1 MLAARDAR
9 RDCQAALRKKY
20 ASPLICFTLNIA
32 GPEKR
37 DARIDRA
44 FADGAQRIE
53 DQLRLSGVSVLDVQK
68 KVAFTGDECIWAVRG
83 DAKQIK
89 RWMCA
94 IEDDGEIGRL
104 YDIDVIDAGGKKLSR
119 GEMRR
124 CMICGGDAF
133 ACVRSRAHS
142 WQELSACAH
151 RIIDVYFDRKYAARV
166 GMLAQR
172 ALLFEASVTPKPG
185 LVDNENNGSH
195 RDMNRFTLIDSA
207 CALRPFFDA
216 CARAGIDHRGDVRA
230 AFEHIRDLG
239 VRAEADMLS
248 ICKTNAHKGA
258 LFSLGILCCAA
269 AMAGEGADADAI
281 LRMAGE
287 IAAPCMDR
295 FTELTADCAV
305 TGGERQ
311 YLERGLRGARGEAA
325 AGFPTVRE
333 VALPALR
340 RAASR
345 GMDANA
351 AAVHALLALIAHVQ
365 DSNILRRGGEG
376 ALHAA
381 QRDAQKLLDMDYTMD
396 DVRSMNDRF
405 VQMNISPG
413 GSADLLAAA
422 MLIDW
427 LKVDG

>member
-1 MLAARDAR
+1 
-9 RDCQAALRKKY
+9 
-20 ASPLICFTLNIA
+20 
-32 GPEKR
+32 
-37 DARIDRA
+37 
-44 FADGAQRIE
+44 
-53 DQLRLSGVSVLDVQK
+53 
-68 KVAFTGDECIWAVRG
+68 
-83 DAKQIK
+83 
-89 RWMCA
+89 
-94 IEDDGEIGRL
+94 
-104 YDIDVIDAGGKKLSR
+104 
-119 GEMRR
+119 
-124 CMICGGDAF
+124 
-133 ACVRSRAHS
+133 
-142 WQELSACAH
+142 
-151 RIIDVYFDRKYAARV
+151 
-166 GMLAQR
+166 
-172 ALLFEASVTPKPG
+172 
-185 LVDNENNGSH
+185 
-195 RDMNRFTLIDSA
+195 
-207 CALRPFFDA
+207 
-216 CARAGIDHRGDVRA
+216 
-230 AFEHIRDLG
+230 
-239 VRAEADMLS
+239 
-248 ICKTNAHKGA
+248 
-258 LFSLGILCCAA
+258 
-269 AMAGEGADADAI
+269 MAGEGADADAI

-295 FTELTADCAV
+295 FAELTADCAV

-325 AGFPTVRE
+325 AGFPTVRD

-340 RAASR
+340 RAAPR

-376 ALHAA
+376 ALRAA